1 MNFNGVFATVRRIR
15 ILNSFHEAADMD
27 SCIMYLR
34 GHFQQLMICI
44 GLVSMCAAGC
54 GNQQSSPVLAPQSE
68 VPHSAQTEWTSEKSL
83 ETPAALPDVTSS
95 LRFHTVGQE
104 SGFDFVRYDDMHG
117 QERIFEVM
125 GGGAAVFDFDS
136 DGWLD
141 IYMTNGCRVPLS
153 LQSRETPGRLFR
165 NEQRL
170 KFCECSQESGL
181 MQFGFCTGCAVGD
194 ANEDGFED
202 LYIAAFGPDQLWINN
217 GDGSF
222 SPLSA
227 MQIPEVREWGSSV
240 AFADLNGDHAL
251 DLYVANYLVESDTN
265 PKLCRD
271 SKPGIG
277 DTGCTPPHFEGV
289 CDRLLMSD
297 GEGAYVD
304 ASESAG
310 LLTLPGKA
318 LGVAICDFGGD
329 DQPEIYV
336 ANDIEANYLFSV
348 EHASGKSEPD
358 RTARISLK
366 EQGILASVALGETGY
381 AQGSMGVAVSDLDRN
396 GLPDIFLTH
405 FFTEMNTLYLNQSTS
420 SALMFQDSSRVSG
433 LGPSSLDRVGF
444 GVAVIDVDN
453 DGWKDL
459 LIANGHTN
467 DRSWRAHSEP
477 FRMRPQLYQNQGE
490 ASFVDVSASA
500 GEYFQRELL
509 GRGLATGDLDRD
521 GRIDAV
527 VSQQLDQSVI
537 LQNITVSAGKSWV
550 LKLIG
555 RTCCRT
561 PVATRVKLRNI
572 EPAACEHLVGGGS
585 FQSANANEIHF
596 GVTAANTVDLEIR
609 WPDGVQ
615 EIVTEVAPGY
625 STIRQGDQKAWS
637 TIPFG
642 PTAE

>member
-27 SCIMYLR
+27 SCIMYLHGR
-34 GHFQQLMICI
+34 FQQLVICI
-44 GLVSMCAAGC
+44 GLVSMFAAGC
-54 GNQQSSPVLAPQSE
+54 GKRQSSPVFAPQSGA
-68 VPHSAQTEWTSEKSL
+68 PQTAPSEPTTEKFQG
-83 ETPAALPDVTSS
+83 TPVATAGATSS
-95 LRFHTVGQE
+95 LLFNMVGRE

-117 QERIFEVM
+117 QERIFEVN

-153 LQSRETPGRLFR
+153 MQSRATPGKLFR
-165 NEQRL
+165 NHQRL
-170 KFCECSQESGL
+170 TFSDCSQESGL
-181 MQFGFCTGCAVGD
+181 MQFGFCSGCAVGD

-227 MQIPEVREWGSSV
+227 RKIPEIREWSSSV

-251 DLYVANYLVESDTN
+251 DLYVVNYLVESDTN

-289 CDRLLMSD
+289 SDRLLISD
-297 GEGAYVD
+297 GKGAYVD
-304 ASESAG
+304 ASASAG
-310 LLTLPGKA
+310 LLTLPGKG

-329 DQPEIYV
+329 DQQEIYV
-336 ANDIEANYLFSV
+336 ANDVEANYLFSV
-348 EHASGKSEPD
+348 EHDSRETEAD
-358 RTARISLK
+358 RTAGISLK
-366 EQGILASVALGETGY
+366 EAGILASVALDERGY

-405 FFTEMNTLYLNQSTS
+405 FFGEANTLYLNQSTS
-420 SALMFQDSSRVSG
+420 SDLLFQDSSRMSG
-433 LGPSSLDRVGF
+433 LGPTSLDRVAF
-444 GVAVIDVDN
+444 GVAAIDVDN
-453 DGWKDL
+453 NGWKDL
-459 LIANGHTN
+459 LIANGHTY
-467 DRSWRAHSEP
+467 DRTWWADPEP
-477 FRMRPQLYQNQGE
+477 FRMRPQLYQNQGA

-500 GEYFQRELL
+500 GEYFQRALL
-509 GRGLATGDLDRD
+509 GRGLAIGDLDRD

-537 LQNITVSAGKSWV
+537 LQNITVSAGNSWV
-550 LKLIG
+550 LRLIG

-561 PVATRVKLRNI
+561 PVAARAILRNV
-572 EPAACEHLVGGGS
+572 EPAACEHLVGGGG

-596 GVTAANTVDLEIR
+596 GLTAANTVDLEIH

-615 EIVTEVAPGY
+615 EIVPDVAPGY
-625 STIRQGDQKAWS
+625 STIRQGDHSAWS
-637 TIPFG
+637 MIP
-642 PTAE
+642 

>member
-1 MNFNGVFATVRRIR
+1 
-15 ILNSFHEAADMD
+15 
-27 SCIMYLR
+27 MYLCR
-34 GHFQQLMICI
+34 HFGRFVMFSGVMSMI
-44 GLVSMCAAGC
+44 LAGC
-54 GNQQSSPVLAPQSE
+54 GKQQFPADSTPIPESGQSSQTPSITE
-68 VPHSAQTEWTSEKSL
+68 ISSGTSAAK
-83 ETPAALPDVTSS
+83 PGATSS
-95 LRFHTVGQE
+95 LLFHTVGRE

-117 QERIFEVM
+117 QERIFEVN

-141 IYMTNGCRVPLS
+141 IYMTNGCRVPLA
-153 LQSRETPGRLFR
+153 LQSTETPGKLFR
-165 NEQRL
+165 NQQTL
-170 KFCECSQESGL
+170 KFRECSQASGL
-181 MQFGFCTGCAVGD
+181 MQFGFCGGCAVGD

-202 LYIAAFGPDQLWINN
+202 LYIAAFGPNQLWINN

-227 MQIPEVREWGSSV
+227 MKIPEVGEWSSSV
-240 AFADLNGDHAL
+240 AFADLNSDHAL
-251 DLYVANYLVESDTN
+251 DLYVTNYLAESDSN

-289 CDRLLMSD
+289 CDRLLISD
-297 GEGAYVD
+297 GEGAYVN
-304 ASESAG
+304 ASASAG
-310 LLTLPGKA
+310 LSTLPGKG
-318 LGVAICDFGGD
+318 LGVAICDFGGN

-336 ANDIEANYLFSV
+336 ANDVEANYLFRL
-348 EHASGKSEPD
+348 EDAPD
-358 RTARISLK
+358 EIEVDRPARISLR
-366 EQGILASVALGETGY
+366 EEGVLASVALDERGY

-405 FFTEMNTLYLNQSTS
+405 FFAESNTLYLNHSTS
-420 SALMFQDSSRVSG
+420 STLLFQDSSRMSG
-433 LGPSSLDRVGF
+433 LGPSSLDRVAF
-444 GVAVIDVDN
+444 GVAAIDVDN
-453 DGWKDL
+453 NGWKDL
-459 LIANGHTN
+459 LIANGHTY
-467 DRSWRAHSEP
+467 DRTWWANPEP
-477 FRMRPQLYQNQGE
+477 FRMSPQLYENQGA

-509 GRGLATGDLDRD
+509 GRGLATGDFDRD

-537 LQNITVSAGKSWV
+537 LQNITVSAGNSWV

-561 PVATRVKLRNI
+561 PVATRVLLRDI
-572 EPAACEHLVGGGS
+572 EPAVCEHLVSGGS

-596 GVTAANTVDLEIR
+596 ALVSANTVDLDIQ
-609 WPDGVQ
+609 WPDGIK
-615 EIVTEVAPGY
+615 EIVTDVAPGY
-625 STIRQGDQKAWS
+625 WTIRQGDHRAWS

-642 PTAE
+642 PAVK